1 MKLVTEHGMVTWLED
16 TGFTLRRHAG
26 SEAQAQAVI
35 AAGKTVTESN
45 RYVGFNRCVDGRFYF
60 AAVIPKKT
68 TDAKPKTQTVTK
80 TKEVKPK

>member
-1 MKLVTEHGMVTWLED
+1 MRLVSEHGMVTWLED
-16 TGFTLRRHAG
+16 TGFTLLWHAG

-35 AAGKTVTESN
+35 ASGKTVTESN

-60 AAVIPKKT
+60 AAATPKKT
-68 TDAKPKTQTVTK
+68 TATHPKTQTVTK